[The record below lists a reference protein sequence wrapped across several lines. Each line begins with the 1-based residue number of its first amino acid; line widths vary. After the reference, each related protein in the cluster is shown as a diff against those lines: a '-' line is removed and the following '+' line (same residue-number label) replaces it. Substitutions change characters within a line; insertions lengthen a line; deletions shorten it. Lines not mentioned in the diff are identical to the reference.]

1 MNSLL
6 KNLFISF
13 IGIFLLISILLLVIL
28 WNFSN
33 NIPDY
38 KFLKNYKPPVSSKVY
53 AGDGNLVADFSKEKR
68 IFVPYRSI
76 PKNVINAFLSAEDK
90 NFFSHPGVDAKG
102 VLRAT
107 INNFK
112 NIMTSKRLEGAST
125 ITQQV
130 AKNFLLTNEVSL
142 NRKLKEAILAFRI
155 ERALTKERIL
165 ELYLNQIYLGS
176 GAYGVAAASLEYFDK
191 SIKELDYAE
200 AALLALDDA
209 GLDIG
214 NMEAFYC
221 GNLGQANAMVGQRI
235 LQEIGQTGIPV
246 VNCSNACATG
256 ATAFREAWTS
266 IKAGLYDVVL
276 AVGVEQMGTGLLGGA
291 GGGVGIPKEG
301 LLGSG
306 TMPAVF
312 AEAGMEH
319 ARQYGTTF
327 EQFAKIS
334 VKNHH
339 HSTMNP
345 KARYQIETPLDEV
358 MNAEMISYPN
368 TKLMCSVNV
377 DGAAAAVLVSEKKAK
392 ELGMQRAVRIKAS
405 VMTSDPYQE
414 RDLVMPDVNSCTRKA
429 AAEAYEMAGLNSE
442 DIDLVEL
449 HDCFATAEM
458 LHYENLGLCGDG
470 EAGRLIDEGEVEL
483 GGRIPVNVSGGLL
496 SKGHPLG
503 ATGIANIYEV
513 CTHLRGEAG
522 ARQVENAKI
531 GMTHV
536 IGLGSACGI
545 HILEKV

>member
-1 MNSLL
+1 MS
-6 KNLFISF
+6 
-13 IGIFLLISILLLVIL
+13 
-28 WNFSN
+28 
-33 NIPDY
+33 D
-38 KFLKNYKPPVSSKVY
+38 VY
-53 AGDGNLVADFSKEKR
+53 VL
-68 IFVPYRSI
+68 
-76 PKNVINAFLSAEDK
+76 
-90 NFFSHPGVDAKG
+90 GVDMIKFG
-102 VLRAT
+102 RFPDRTVPD
-107 INNFK
+107 
-112 NIMTSKRLEGAST
+112 
-125 ITQQV
+125 
-130 AKNFLLTNEVSL
+130 
-142 NRKLKEAILAFRI
+142 
-155 ERALTKERIL
+155 
-165 ELYLNQIYLGS
+165 LG
-176 GAYGVAAASLEYFDK
+176 
-191 SIKELDYAE
+191 AE

-209 GLDIG
+209 ALTID

-276 AVGVEQMGTGLLGGA
+276 AVGVEQMGTGLLGGS
-291 GGGVGIPKEG
+291 GGGKGIPKEG

-319 ARQYGTTF
+319 SRQYGTTF

-392 ELGMQRAVRIKAS
+392 ELGMGRSVRVKAS
-405 VMTSDPYQE
+405 VLTSDPYQE

-429 AAEAYEMAGLNSE
+429 AKEAYEMAGLGAE

-458 LHYENLGLCGDG
+458 LHYENLGLCNDG
-470 EAGRLIDEGEVEL
+470 EAGRMIDEGEVEL
-483 GGRIPVNVSGGLL
+483 GGRVPVNVSGGLL

-513 CTHLRGEAG
+513 STHLRGEAG
-522 ARQVENAKI
+522 ERQVEGAKL
-531 GMTHV
+531 GLTHV

-545 HILEKV
+545 HILEKVN